1 VVCGPSGSGKSTL
14 IKAIHS
20 LESFRQ
26 REVIVDG
33 ASITDPKTRRPSLRS
48 RVATVFQRFEL
59 VAHLSLTEN
68 LILAQIK
75 VLGRSCNDATIRGPK
90 VLERRCA
97 LPPRCSGRS
106 RPSAHRLL
114 LEFERVARSCRLR
127 HLDSPCLY

>member
-33 ASITDPKTRRPSLRS
+33 ASITDPKTRRPRLRS
-48 RVATVFQRFEL
+48 RVAMVFQRFEL

-75 VLGRSCNDATIRGPK
+75 GKRGLK
-90 VLERRCA
+90 TLW
-97 LPPRCSGRS
+97 
-106 RPSAHRLL
+106 
-114 LEFERVARSCRLR
+114 
-127 HLDSPCLY
+127 